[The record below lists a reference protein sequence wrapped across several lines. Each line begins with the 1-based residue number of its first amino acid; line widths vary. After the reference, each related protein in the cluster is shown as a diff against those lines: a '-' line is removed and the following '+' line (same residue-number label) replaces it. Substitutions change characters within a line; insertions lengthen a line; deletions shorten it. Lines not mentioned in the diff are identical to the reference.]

1 MRSLLFWGNCHVST
15 LNACSYR
22 RCGNRFHGK
31 STNTGYIICKN
42 LKFRCVCIKQIPSD
56 SVVFFIDGRKTT
68 TNPWDFVNK
77 GPMGPKIPPIRRRGN
92 HGTSTPWAG
101 GPPWIWRSFWLL
113 VSSVRP
119 VGPDLYD
126 WKLFGGKYFLRFDE
140 KTMKNSR
147 KPGMLFVSLS
157 VWVVF
162 DYNYWYIDWYLFKCD
177 DNWIFL
183 VYFWKIL
190 SFLRIHHKIFRSF
203 LKAAMVSVYLWA
215 CYQFQPIHKI
225 LRRSFGQMF
234 YQTHPTRGWRQVIET
249 KSVLSLSIQKICSI
263 QMMIHMHIIIRYL
276 TYIYIYTCIYNMS
289 EQRSP

>member
-1 MRSLLFWGNCHVST
+1 MAEKQQRTHGILLT
-15 LNACSYR
+15 
-22 RCGNRFHGK
+22 K
-31 STNTGYIICKN
+31 
-42 LKFRCVCIKQIPSD
+42 D
-56 SVVFFIDGRKTT
+56 
-68 TNPWDFVNK
+68 
-77 GPMGPKIPPIRRRGN
+77 PMGPKIPPQPPPVQRFSRHKHPTGRWSAVDLKVFLTSCIFRAPGGSRPIWLETFRGN
-92 HGTSTPWAG
+92 
-101 GPPWIWRSFWLL
+101 IFWGLMKK
-113 VSSVRP
+113 P
-119 VGPDLYD
+119 
-126 WKLFGGKYFLRFDE
+126 
-140 KTMKNSR
+140 MKNSR

-162 DYNYWYIDWYLFKCD
+162 DYNSWYIDWYLFKCD

-249 KSVLSLSIQKICSI
+249 KSVLSLSIQKICSNDD
-263 QMMIHMHIIIRYL
+263 
-276 TYIYIYTCIYNMS
+276 TYAYNHTVPYVYIYTCIYNMS